1 MSITDWTSPSVKR
14 RQKSP
19 AVGDAFGP
27 QGVEEHLVVASD
39 LDVLQAAATGQE
51 VVGDVQ
57 DVVTLVIRQVP
68 LQEVE
73 VPVDGLDQSGHAGQE
88 VDGPD
93 AAECDDPCPL
103 GDLVVDVRGR
113 HHRHGAFD
121 AVLVL
126 QAATDSPLAT
136 VQLAMDT
143 GVHSKTSWRRRD
155 EAGQAPRL
163 FAKTR
168 GLSSLSA

>member
-68 LQEVE
+68 LQQVE
-73 VPVDGLDQSGHAGQE
+73 TLVDVPDQSGLAGQG
-88 VDGPD
+88 VDGAD
-93 AAECDDPCPL
+93 ASGSNGVSPL
-103 GDLVVDVRGR
+103 GDLIG
-113 HHRHGAFD
+113 
-121 AVLVL
+121 
-126 QAATDSPLAT
+126 
-136 VQLAMDT
+136 
-143 GVHSKTSWRRRD
+143 
-155 EAGQAPRL
+155 
-163 FAKTR
+163 
-168 GLSSLSA
+168 